1 MAEPVPA
8 DEGPPPPTPPQTVP
22 DPPVPAL
29 PDPPLAPLTDPPL
42 APLARPPSPPLP
54 HPPPA
59 PATAPVPWR
68 TILATI
74 GAAAG
79 TYVLWLLVQAVR
91 REITWLIVAGFF
103 AVILSPPVDV
113 LVRRLKLR
121 RTLAALIVFVVG
133 FAAIGGFGYLL
144 IQPIVTQGT
153 KFVNQFPQL
162 VKDAQAGRGPVGHL
176 VKKYDLVNKAQQYA
190 PKVQKYLSSSGSQAV
205 TILRKIGNGVVS
217 ALTILVLT
225 FLMLVEGPRTLSSA
239 VALFRPERQER
250 LKGLGRDSS
259 RAITGY
265 MAGNLLISL
274 VAALVTYAGLWAFG
288 VPFREVAAVWVGFAD
303 LIPLIGATLG
313 AVPTVGLAFLHSV
326 PAGIGMIILY
336 IVYQQF
342 ENHVLQVT
350 IMARTVKLSPLAVLV
365 SLLIGVQLFG
375 LLGALL
381 AIPAAGILHVISVDV
396 YRERQRNKAETALPG
411 AGLAEPGPAGLNP
424 PSGDPPDATA

>member
-1 MAEPVPA
+1 
-8 DEGPPPPTPPQTVP
+8 
-22 DPPVPAL
+22 
-29 PDPPLAPLTDPPL
+29 
-42 APLARPPSPPLP
+42 
-54 HPPPA
+54 
-59 PATAPVPWR
+59 
-68 TILATI
+68 
-74 GAAAG
+74 
-79 TYVLWLLVQAVR
+79 
-91 REITWLIVAGFF
+91 
-103 AVILSPPVDV
+103 
-113 LVRRLKLR
+113 
-121 RTLAALIVFVVG
+121 
-133 FAAIGGFGYLL
+133 
-144 IQPIVTQGT
+144 
-153 KFVNQFPQL
+153 L

-250 LKGLGRDSS
+250 LKRLGRDSS

-381 AIPAAGILHVISVDV
+381 AIPAAGIVHVVSVDV
-396 YRERQRNKAETALPG
+396 YRERQRKKAQTALPE
-411 AGLAEPGPAGLNP
+411 AGQPEPGPPRPDP
-424 PSGDPPDATA
+424 PSSDPPDSTA